1 MAGFTS
7 PSKYPGGSATNYL
20 TGGIDLNAYRDTY
33 TNSKNYMTQGS
44 KDAWNNQMRAES
56 VRESLRPGSMN
67 YGQVQ
72 RLPNEG
78 WNEWLGRKS
87 AANDMFGGF
96 AGSGLTNALRGE
108 QGLSSGGSSR
118 SSGGSS
124 RGGGGGG
131 GGGGQAAPTPI
142 EFYLGPAPTLEEL
155 NLNYEEMGNRA
166 MEANTPYRQQYQ
178 QMAPG
183 TEAGTRALSQAGA
196 TMATGQ
202 LSRDMTGQIGRGA
215 AALGFSS
222 GLGGR
227 SGIGRNILARDLGL
241 GSLQVQQQGA
251 DLLSKSSMLAQQAM
265 QAMSPISPG
274 QVFGEATSQA
284 SYNSQIRNQN
294 ALNAWQS
301 QALPGQFDISK
312 GQYVGFQPGTYAATR
327 PSLPGSEWNWASD
340 SKAKD
345 LQGNSLAGR
354 PVGGVFGAMHQAAAR
369 NWTGSAYNPIG

>member
-1 MAGFTS
+1 MATVTTRPG
-7 PSKYPGGSATNYL
+7 GGSAYNYL

-33 TNSKNYMTQGS
+33 TNSKNYMTQES

-72 RLPNEG
+72 RLPDEG

-87 AANDMFGGF
+87 AASDMFGGF
-96 AGSGLTNALRGE
+96 AGSGLSNALRAE
-108 QGLSSGGSSR
+108 QGLSSGGSRR
-118 SSGGSS
+118 SSGGGS

-131 GGGGQAAPTPI
+131 MVMGQPEPLD
-142 EFYLGPAPTLEEL
+142 FYMGPAPTMEEL
-155 NLNYEEMGNRA
+155 NLNYEEMGKRA
-166 MEANTPYRQQYQ
+166 MEANAPFAAQYKQ
-178 QMAPG
+178 FAPQ

-215 AALGFSS
+215 ASLGFST

-241 GSLQVQQQGA
+241 NTLQVQQQGA
-251 DLLSKSSMLAQQAM
+251 DLLTKSSQLAQQAM

-274 QVFGEATSQA
+274 QVFGEAISQA
-284 SYNSQIRNQN
+284 SSNQGIRNQN
-294 ALNAWQS
+294 LLNAYQS
-301 QALPGQFDISK
+301 QALPGQFDINTGSF
-312 GQYVGFQPGTYAATR
+312 VGYQPGSRVTTR
-327 PSLPGSEWNWASD
+327 PIAPTYS
-340 SKAKD
+340 
-345 LQGNSLAGR
+345 
-354 PVGGVFGAMHQAAAR
+354 AR
-369 NWTGSAYNPIG
+369 V